1 MIQISLSRISVVIVL
16 SAAACS
22 VVPATAG
29 VQQAP
34 KAESKTA
41 MPSGTYKV
49 SGANKLNGKE
59 EFKITQ
65 TADRATIET
74 SGELNEA
81 HGTRS
86 TKTRL
91 ELEKGKLFRYWASAT
106 TGPAQRNYTIEFGA
120 DSAQVK
126 IESGPDKS
134 ERTLQV
140 PADAILLDNDVWA
153 QYQPLLA
160 RYDMAKKGVQ
170 NFTIFVP
177 GGGLRVYNAQV
188 EFEGTI
194 AYDLHGRKVAASNFV
209 VMLAD
214 AYEVDIVA
222 DQTGLPLRVERY
234 FDNKKAV
241 LQ

>member
-1 MIQISLSRISVVIVL
+1 MSPPRIGVVMVL
-16 SAAACS
+16 AAAACS
-22 VVPATAG
+22 VVSATAG
-29 VQQAP
+29 IQQAP
-34 KAESKTA
+34 KAESKLA
-41 MPSGTYKV
+41 LPSGTYKV
-49 SGANKLNGKE
+49 SGANKLSGRE

-65 TADRATIET
+65 TGDRATIET
-74 SGELNEA
+74 TGELNET

-91 ELEKGKLFRYWASAT
+91 ELEKGKLARYWASSA

-126 IESGPDKS
+126 IESGADKT

-140 PADAILLDNDVWA
+140 PADAILLDNDVWV

-160 RYDMAKKGVQ
+160 RYDMGKKGVQ

-188 EFEGTI
+188 EFEGT
-194 AYDLHGRKVAASNFV
+194 APFDVHGRKVAASNFV

-222 DQTGLPLRVERY
+222 DQTGLPLRIERY

>member
-1 MIQISLSRISVVIVL
+1 MIQISIFRACITAILAAAAISV
-16 SAAACS
+16 AQEK
-22 VVPATAG
+22 AG
-29 VQQAP
+29 IQQAP
-34 KAESKTA
+34 RTPLL
-41 MPSGTYKV
+41 PSGSYKV
-49 SGANKLNGKE
+49 SGANKLNGRE

-65 TADRATIET
+65 TGDRATIET
-74 SGELNEA
+74 TGELNET

-91 ELEKGKLFRYWASAT
+91 ELEKGKLARYWASST

-126 IESGPDKS
+126 IESGADKT

-140 PADAILLDNDVWA
+140 PADAILLDNDVWV

-160 RYDMAKKGVQ
+160 RYDMGKKGVQ

-188 EFEGTI
+188 EFEGTVPF
-194 AYDLHGRKVAASNFV
+194 DVHGRKVAASNFV